1 MVENNPHTFSKLST
15 GTLTQLED
23 EVDYPHSG
31 LFKALVQMS
40 KGNIV
45 VKNNS
50 NDFDIT
56 QNASGNVIQVSD
68 GTYFRDG
75 KLFTASAANF
85 TTSAFTTTY
94 DKGYHMLVVNSSNAL
109 AIRQPTAADR
119 VPNYTTGDTIIA
131 LIEISSTTSYGSRLI
146 QFLTTEKTSNSVNI
160 GYDNSGVYTEAMAI
174 EGSATRTLFKN
185 RVADA
190 DIRFVLADNTAD
202 EKFEIYSDDDSDGD
216 EGDTEIFSVDGTG
229 VTKVKSLSLG
239 TAAELTITESSDDI
253 TIKNTV
259 SDKDIIFN
267 INDGGSDTEVMRIDG
282 STSRVGVGTN
292 APEGVLEIEHTT
304 TTGHALKVFRNQSAS
319 NMDSSLVLLHDD
331 SQYTDETTL
340 HIKQDGTGKGLH
352 VQVAGTGD
360 AIIVESTDADASA
373 APDIVLY
380 RNSGSSPA
388 DGDDLAHLL
397 IRGRNFDGS
406 STYADFRYA
415 DQFWEIVDV
424 TTGTEDSQTAMRIRK
439 NGNLEYRLR
448 LTPDGNLINGDAS
461 YTGSVMNS
469 LQVNHKGADNDNGII
484 VVRDDGT
491 TASGDALGGIGFDS
505 SDGNIPSE
513 IDEASAFILAFATED
528 HGAGDKGGELKMG
541 ISLINSNDDQEGL
554 VLSRIGYPTSTNA
567 TVYAGAFSR
576 AAVATVAAATYSPTI
591 QDSGTVIIMTNSS
604 SVVVLPDVSINE
616 VGVQF
621 TIINNSGGT
630 LSGKIQSA
638 DTSNTRFNGAGS
650 YAAQNIDDDKAKTFI
665 CWAAD
670 NWQVIG

>member
-45 VKNNS
+45 IKNDT

-56 QNASGNVIQVSD
+56 QASSGNVIQVSA

-75 KLFTASAANF
+75 KLFTANAANF

-94 DKGYHMLVVNSSNAL
+94 DKGYHMLVVNSSNTL

-131 LIEISSTTSYGSRLI
+131 LIEITSTTSYGSRLI

-160 GYDNSGVYTEAMAI
+160 GYDNSGYTEAMSI

-528 HGAGDKGGELKMG
+528 HSAGDKGGELKMG
-541 ISLINSNDDQEGL
+541 ISRINSNDDQEGL
-554 VLSRIGYPTSTNA
+554 VLSRIGYPSSSTGVTA
-567 TVYAGAFSR
+567 YVGAFSR
-576 AAVATVAAATYSPTI
+576 AAVAVVTNNTYSPTI
-591 QDSGTVIIMTNSS
+591 QDSGTVIIMNDSAS
-604 SVVVLPDVSINE
+604 IVVLPDVSVNE
-616 VGVQF
+616 IGVQF

-630 LSGKIQSA
+630 LTGKIQSA

>member
-1 MVENNPHTFSKLST
+1 
-15 GTLTQLED
+15 
-23 EVDYPHSG
+23 
-31 LFKALVQMS
+31 
-40 KGNIV
+40 
-45 VKNNS
+45 
-50 NDFDIT
+50 
-56 QNASGNVIQVSD
+56 
-68 GTYFRDG
+68 
-75 KLFTASAANF
+75 
-85 TTSAFTTTY
+85 
-94 DKGYHMLVVNSSNAL
+94 
-109 AIRQPTAADR
+109 
-119 VPNYTTGDTIIA
+119 
-131 LIEISSTTSYGSRLI
+131 
-146 QFLTTEKTSNSVNI
+146 
-160 GYDNSGVYTEAMAI
+160 
-174 EGSATRTLFKN
+174 
-185 RVADA
+185 
-190 DIRFVLADNTAD
+190 
-202 EKFEIYSDDDSDGD
+202 
-216 EGDTEIFSVDGTG
+216 
-229 VTKVKSLSLG
+229 G

-528 HGAGDKGGELKMG
+528 HSAGDKGGELKMG
-541 ISLINSNDDQEGL
+541 ISRINSNDDQEGL
-554 VLSRIGYPTSTNA
+554 VLSRIGYPSSSTGVTA
-567 TVYAGAFSR
+567 YVGAFSR
-576 AAVATVAAATYSPTI
+576 AAVAVVTNNTYSPTI
-591 QDSGTVIIMTNSS
+591 QDSGTVIIMNDSAS
-604 SVVVLPDVSINE
+604 IVVLPDVSVNE
-616 VGVQF
+616 IGVQF

-630 LSGKIQSA
+630 LTGKIQSA